1 MAKYNKNL
9 TLRIIP
15 PQYVK
20 TTPVLYTGR
29 KYGGSGVPPKTPPV
43 STPSSPGQTLY
54 VTSGYVT
61 SAYVTTEQP

>member
-15 PQYVK
+15 PLYVK
-20 TTPVLYTGR
+20 TNPVLYPTR

-54 VTSGYVT
+54 VGSGYVTSGYVT
-61 SAYVTTEQP
+61 TQQP